1 MGESGGEILN
11 NGTNPPPDAQNAV
24 RGLGD
29 AVSAVTHALG
39 IRECGGCAARRELL
53 NRLWQWSQTEDP
65 VEAYI
70 ITQQEK
76 PQ

>member
-1 MGESGGEILN
+1 MGESGGEISN
-11 NGTNPPPDAQNAV
+11 NGTKPLPDAQNAV

-29 AVSAVTHALG
+29 AVHALTHALG
-39 IRECGGCAARRELL
+39 IRECDGCEKRRELF
-53 NRLWQWSQTEDP
+53 NRLWQWSQAEDP

-70 ITQQEK
+70 ISQEEK